1 LGISRDILDGIQELA
16 RTGEFTI
23 AASLPKRQKN
33 IDTFMRLKY
42 VPPYI
47 NKAGEC
53 YEKSFVS

>member
-1 LGISRDILDGIQELA
+1 LDGIQELA